1 MIRIDAF
8 ARRLAREILTW
19 TAEGIITEEQK
30 KKILSRYLPAESIDA
45 PPLKGKKEIHLPYVI
60 AALAAL
66 CLAVGLI
73 IFYASNWRK
82 MPPSLKLVQ
91 VFLLIISTYG
101 AAWYFKSK
109 GENFAGK
116 IFLNLGMVTFGIGIM
131 LVAQIY
137 HISSHPTNGI
147 MAWAVGT
154 LAVAALMKERAGL
167 FMASALFFIWNLWEV
182 FEYNNPA
189 YFYIVPL
196 AVTGILFYINRDK
209 AGLVI
214 TSILWAWYY
223 LQVNIHWIATTSGS
237 SEKSAIIFILA
248 FFPLGIFH
256 IILGRFFRFNET
268 LRGAGFLLGA
278 AGWLA
283 FMVPLLVLSWP
294 YKLKAIP
301 APAVFTPDTVIQS
314 WEYLIL
320 LILSC
325 AGIILLKKIQEPV
338 KIYLPFIFFA
348 LLFFFIPPS
357 HLTARMI
364 SMHSAIIILSGLL
377 LYISYTLKGDWSF
390 DRVFSFLF
398 IITFL
403 IVKWFGFII
412 YSNVDEKNKIIY
424 LTGFILFAAVCF
436 LINRSVKHLI
446 QKEGSTYPSAPLD
459 IICALLVWLTLY
471 TASFKITDQG
481 SVFNAETV
489 VIAMII
495 LFIVFAAALY
505 SFLLASIKEGRLII
519 YLSMVIFIFSGI
531 TLFMAGPGVSWI
543 VYSLVFNLLL
553 LLASGVGIWYSTSI
567 QSRALLNFSIAAFV
581 IHISTRY
588 FDLFWDMLSGSLL
601 FITTGILGLIGGYL
615 LEKKRRELLM
625 IMDSEKKSAALE
637 GEK

>member
-30 KKILSRYLPAESIDA
+30 RIILSRYLPAESIDA
-45 PPLKGKKEIHLPYVI
+45 PASKGKKEINLPYVI

-66 CLAVGLI
+66 SLAVGLI

-82 MPPSLKLVQ
+82 MPPSLKLAQ

-101 AAWYFKSK
+101 AAWYFKLK
-109 GENFAGK
+109 GENFAGR

-147 MAWAVGT
+147 MTWAIGT
-154 LAVAALMKERAGL
+154 LAVAALMKERMGL
-167 FMASALFFIWNLWEV
+167 YMAWALFFIWNIWEV
-182 FEYNNPA
+182 FEYSSPA

-196 AVTGILFYINRDK
+196 TVIGILFYINRDK
-209 AGLVI
+209 TGLVI
-214 TSILWAWYY
+214 TALLWAWYY
-223 LQVNIHWIATTSGS
+223 LQINIHWIVTTSGS
-237 SEKSAIIFILA
+237 SEKGAVIFILA
-248 FFPLGIFH
+248 FFPLGILH

-268 LRGAGFLLGA
+268 LRGAGYLLGA

-283 FMVPLLVLSWP
+283 FMVPLLVFSWP
-294 YKLKAIP
+294 YKLKGIP
-301 APAVFTPDTVIQS
+301 SPVSFSPDTIIQS
-314 WEYLIL
+314 WEYLML
-320 LILSC
+320 LIISC
-325 AGIILLKKIQEPV
+325 TGILILKRMGEPV
-338 KIYLPFIFFA
+338 KIYLTFLFFA

-357 HLTARMI
+357 HITARMI

-377 LYISYTLKGDWSF
+377 LYFSYTLKGDWSF
-390 DRVFSFLF
+390 DRVFSFIF

-403 IVKWFGFII
+403 VVKWSGFII
-412 YSNVDEKNKIIY
+412 YSNVDNKNKIIY
-424 LTGFILFAAVCF
+424 LAGFILFAAVCF
-436 LINRSVKHLI
+436 LINRSVKHLT
-446 QKEGSTYPSAPLD
+446 QKDGIKYPSAPID
-459 IICALLVWLTLY
+459 IICAFLVWTTLY

-481 SVFNAETV
+481 SIFNAESV

-495 LFIVFAAALY
+495 LFILFAAALY

-531 TLFMAGPGVSWI
+531 TLFISGPAVSWI
-543 VYSLVFNLLL
+543 VYSLIFNLLL
-553 LLASGVGIWYSTSI
+553 LLASGAGIWYSTAI
-567 QSRALLNFSIAAFV
+567 QSRVLLNFSIAAFV
-581 IHISTRY
+581 IHLWTRY

-601 FITTGILGLIGGYL
+601 FIITGILGLIGGYL
-615 LEKKRRELLM
+615 LEKKRREM
-625 IMDSEKKSAALE
+625 ISIMERDKNSAHT
-637 GEK
+637 GEVK